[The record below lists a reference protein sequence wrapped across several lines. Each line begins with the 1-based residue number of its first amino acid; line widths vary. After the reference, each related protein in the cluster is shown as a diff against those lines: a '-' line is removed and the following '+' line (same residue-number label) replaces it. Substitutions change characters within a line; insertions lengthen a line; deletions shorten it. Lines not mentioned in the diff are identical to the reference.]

1 MASAAQGGRVGNA
14 QMKAPQSSETPRE
27 NAEWDRG
34 RSDIVPR
41 VPAGGGSAT
50 AVFSGAVAPAFS
62 PSLSPP
68 GSIGKRTMVPEGLT
82 PTPNWDAP
90 LVPDA
95 PPAARI
101 GQYEIIRELGR
112 GGMGVV
118 YLARDTWLGR
128 RVALKLLQTASPELT
143 RRFIVEA
150 RATASCNH
158 ENIVVIHEVGEHEG
172 SPFMVLEYLQGQ
184 TLAAALE
191 RSGPMQPTRAVEVMV
206 SVVRA
211 LAFAHEQKIV
221 HRDLKPENI
230 FITDSGTVKV
240 LDFGIAKVLREDAWS
255 ADAQPDSEAPPQSMA
270 FNDSRTGIVGTLA
283 YMSPEQ
289 WITGGHVDHRTDI
302 WSTGIILFQMLTG
315 VHPLQAVAGELDK
328 WVTAIEKPMPS
339 LHNAQSKEIAP
350 ELADVVDRCLR
361 KVRDERFPDAVA
373 LLKAL
378 EPFLPGRFMPGFQ
391 FDKGPYAGLR
401 SFQEENAGCFFGRSR
416 EVAAMVMRIQDGPL
430 TAVVGPSGVGKSSFV
445 RAGVV
450 PALRLSGQSWQVLVA
465 RPGRSP
471 LVALATLLAPLMGNS
486 ANMGSSANVE
496 EDIVAQREI
505 AQRLVFE
512 PGYLGSILRSI
523 SRRTG
528 QRFLLF
534 VDQFEEL
541 YTLCANPEQ
550 RRAFT
555 TALAGAA
562 DDATSPVR
570 VILSIRSDFLGRV
583 GEDAHFMA
591 EISRGL
597 FFLGPPGPDGLR
609 EALVHPAEMCGYR
622 FETRGMVEEM
632 IHHLEASPGALP
644 LLQFTA
650 SELWDR
656 RDAEH
661 KLLTVESYRA
671 FGGISG
677 ALANHADAVVGKLT
691 PAARALCRMVFLQL
705 VTPERTRA
713 VRELAELRE
722 MAGNAEE
729 LSQVLDGLVESRLL
743 IVQTGGGSGDATI
756 ELVHESLIESW
767 TTLRRWLEESH
778 EDSVF
783 LEQLRAAARQWQTK
797 GKDNGL
803 LWGGEMA
810 EELARFQRRFRGE
823 LSEGAQAFARA
834 VAAHRVRRAQ
844 LKRAGVVASIILTL
858 ALLTA
863 AAVALIVISRAQKVA
878 EKNAQVAHE
887 AELEAQRRLREVQE
901 AEKQRKAAEAGRSAA
916 EKKEA
921 QANTKVALTNEELAQ
936 KNIEL
941 TAALRNAEEQSAVA
955 RSAREA
961 AERNERDARDAKE
974 RAQKSAKDI
983 EVLLK
988 KERDRAN
995 RLSKQLGSPVLEELK

>member
-1 MASAAQGGRVGNA
+1 
-14 QMKAPQSSETPRE
+14 MKAPQSSEKPGDS
-27 NAEWDRG
+27 AEWDRG

-41 VPAGGGSAT
+41 MPARASSAT
-50 AVFSGAVAPAFS
+50 SVFTGVAMPAFS
-62 PSLSPP
+62 PSGVISGQPP
-68 GSIGKRTMVPEGLT
+68 RAFDGKRTHVPEGLA

-90 LVPDA
+90 LPPDA
-95 PPAARI
+95 PPEVRI

-128 RVALKLLQTASPELT
+128 RVAVKLLQTASPELT

-191 RSGPMQPTRAVEVMV
+191 RSGPMQPARAVEVMV
-206 SVVRA
+206 AVVRA
-211 LAFAHEQKIV
+211 LVFAHEQKIV

-255 ADAQPDSEAPPQSMA
+255 PDFQPDSESSEPAPQSAA
-270 FNDSRTGIVGTLA
+270 FNDPSRTGIVGTLA

-289 WITGGHVDHRTDI
+289 WITGGHVDHRSDI

-315 VHPLQAVAGELDK
+315 VHPLQAVASELDK
-328 WVTAIEKPMPS
+328 WVTRLEQPMPS
-339 LHNAQSKEIAP
+339 LHQAQSRDIAP

-361 KVRDERFPDAVA
+361 KVRDQRFPDAIT

-401 SFQEENAGCFFGRSR
+401 AFQEENAGCFFGRSR

-450 PALRLSGQSWQVLVA
+450 PALRISGMAWQVLVA
-465 RPGRSP
+465 RPGRAPLLSLASLLSP
-471 LVALATLLAPLMGNS
+471 LM
-486 ANMGSSANVE
+486 SSSTNVE
-496 EDIVAQREI
+496 DDIGAQREVG
-505 AQRLVFE
+505 QRLVFE

-541 YTLCANPEQ
+541 YTLCSNADQ

-570 VILSIRSDFLGRV
+570 VIISIRADFLGRV
-583 GEDAHFMA
+583 AEDAHFMA
-591 EISRGL
+591 EVSRGL
-597 FFLGPPGPDGLR
+597 FFLGPPGPEGLR

-656 RDAEH
+656 RDAGH

-691 PAARALCRMVFLQL
+691 PAARALCRTVFLQL
-705 VTPERTRA
+705 VTAERTRA
-713 VRELAELRE
+713 VRELAELRDL
-722 MAGNAEE
+722 ASNADE
-729 LSQVLDGLVESRLL
+729 LNQVLDGLVESRLL
-743 IVQTGGGSGDATI
+743 IVQTGGGSGDATV

-767 TTLRRWLEESH
+767 LTLRRWLEESH

-797 GKDNGL
+797 GKDSGL

-823 LSEGAQAFARA
+823 LSENAQAFARA
-834 VAAHRVRRAQ
+834 VATHRVRRAR
-844 LKRAGVVASIILTL
+844 LKRVL
-858 ALLTA
+858 ALAAVALAIALLAA
-863 AAVALIVISRAQKVA
+863 AAVALLVISRSQRTA
-878 EKNAQVAHE
+878 EKNAVVAQR
-887 AELEAQRRLREVQE
+887 AQLEAQRRLREVE
-901 AEKQRKAAEAGRSAA
+901 EKEKERKLAEVGRTAA

-921 QANTKVALTNEELAQ
+921 QANSQVALTSEELAE

-941 TAALRNAEEQSAVA
+941 TAALRHAEEQGLAA
-955 RSAREA
+955 RTAQGA
-961 AERNERDARDAKE
+961 AERNEREAREAKDHAQ
-974 RAQKSAKDI
+974 RAAKDI
-983 EVLLK
+983 EQLLK

>member
-1 MASAAQGGRVGNA
+1 
-14 QMKAPQSSETPRE
+14 MKAPQSSETARE
-27 NAEWDRG
+27 GSERDRSH
-34 RSDIVPR
+34 SDIIQR
-41 VPAGGGSAT
+41 GAGQLSSAT
-50 AVFSGAVAPAFS
+50 AVFSGVVAPAFT
-62 PSLSPP
+62 PSFGPAAA
-68 GSIGKRTMVPEGLT
+68 IDGKRTIVPEGLT
-82 PTPNWDAP
+82 PTPNWDAS

-128 RVALKLLQTASPELT
+128 RVALKLLQTTSPELT

-150 RATASCNH
+150 RATANCNH
-158 ENIVVIHEVGEHEG
+158 ENIVVIHEIGEHEG
-172 SPFMVLEYLQGQ
+172 NPFMVLEYLQGQ

-191 RSGPMQPTRAVEVMV
+191 RSGTMQPTRAVEVMV
-206 SVVRA
+206 AVVRA

-230 FITDSGTVKV
+230 FITESGTVKV

-255 ADAQPDSEAPPQSMA
+255 ADAQPDSEAAPPPSTA

-302 WSTGIILFQMLTG
+302 WSAGIILFQMLTG

-328 WVTAIEKPMPS
+328 WVTQIEKPMPS
-339 LHNAQSKEIAP
+339 LHQAQSKEIAP

-361 KVRDERFPDAVA
+361 KVRDERFPDAVT

-416 EVAAMVMRIQDGPL
+416 EIAAMVMRIQDGPL

-450 PALRLSGQSWQVLVA
+450 PALRLSGTSWQVLVA
-465 RPGRSP
+465 RPGRAP
-471 LVALATLLAPLMGNS
+471 LLALASLLAPLL
-486 ANMGSSANVE
+486 GSSTNVE
-496 EDIVAQREI
+496 DDLGAQREI
-505 AQRLVFE
+505 GQRMVFE

-541 YTLCANPEQ
+541 YTLCNNPEQ

-597 FFLGPPGPDGLR
+597 FFLGPPGPEGLR

-632 IHHLEASPGALP
+632 IHYLEASPGALP

-729 LSQVLDGLVESRLL
+729 LNQVLDGLVESRLL

-767 TTLRRWLEESH
+767 LTLRRWLEESH

-797 GKDNGL
+797 GKDSGL

-823 LSEGAQAFARA
+823 LSENAQAFARA

-844 LKRAGVVASIILTL
+844 LKRVGVVAAIVLTI
-858 ALLTA
+858 ALLAA
-863 AAVALIVISRAQKVA
+863 AAVALLVISRAQKIA
-878 EKNAQVAHE
+878 EKNAQVAHA
-887 AELEAQRRLREVQE
+887 AELEAQRRLHEVQE
-901 AEKQRKAAEAGRSAA
+901 AEKQRNAAEAGRSVA
-916 EKKEA
+916 EKNEA
-921 QANTKVALTNEELAQ
+921 QANSQVALTNEELAQ

-941 TAALRNAEEQSAVA
+941 TAALRHAEEQGFAA
-955 RSAREA
+955 KTAQAA

-974 RAQKSAKDI
+974 RAQKAAKDI

>member
-1 MASAAQGGRVGNA
+1 MSSAALARRVGDR
-14 QMKAPQSSETPRE
+14 QMKAPQSSETPQDS
-27 NAEWDRG
+27 EWDRG
-34 RSDIVPR
+34 RSDIIARGPA
-41 VPAGGGSAT
+41 AGGT
-50 AVFSGAVAPAFS
+50 AVFSGAVTPAFS
-62 PSLSPP
+62 PSLNPP
-68 GSIGKRTMVPEGLT
+68 NPPPSIGKRTMVPDGMT
-82 PTPNWDAP
+82 PAPNWDEP
-90 LVPDA
+90 LVPGA
-95 PPAARI
+95 APAARI

-150 RATASCNH
+150 RATANCNH
-158 ENIVVIHEVGEHEG
+158 ENIVVIHEIGEHEG

-191 RSGPMQPTRAVEVMV
+191 KSGPMQPTRAVEVMV

-255 ADAQPDSEAPPQSMA
+255 ADVQPDSEAPPTSMA

-289 WITGGHVDHRTDI
+289 WILGGHVDHRTDI

-328 WVTAIEKPMPS
+328 WVPAIEKPMPS

-350 ELADVVDRCLR
+350 ELADVIDRCLR
-361 KVRDERFPDAVA
+361 KVRDERFSDAIA

-471 LVALATLLAPLMGNS
+471 LLALASLLAPLMGNA

-496 EDIVAQREI
+496 EDMVAQREI

-597 FFLGPPGPDGLR
+597 FFLGPPGPEGLR

-632 IHHLEASPGALP
+632 IHHLEAS
-644 LLQFTA
+644 
-650 SELWDR
+650 
-656 RDAEH
+656 
-661 KLLTVESYRA
+661 
-671 FGGISG
+671 SG

-691 PAARALCRMVFLQL
+691 PAARALCRMVFLQV
-705 VTPERTRA
+705 VTPERTRV

-729 LSQVLDGLVESRLL
+729 LSQMLDGLVESRLL
-743 IVQTGGGSGDATI
+743 IVQTDGGSGDATI

-797 GKDNGL
+797 GKDSGL
-803 LWGGEMA
+803 LWG
-810 EELARFQRRFRGE
+810 
-823 LSEGAQAFARA
+823 GAQAFARA

-844 LKRAGVVASIILTL
+844 LKRVGVVASIVLTL

-863 AAVALIVISRAQKVA
+863 AAIALIVISRAQQVA
-878 EKNAQVAHE
+878 EKNAQQAHA

-936 KNIEL
+936 KNVEL
-941 TAALRNAEEQSAVA
+941 TAALRNAEEQSMVA

-974 RAQKSAKDI
+974 HAQKAAKDI
-983 EVLLK
+983 EALLK

>member
-1 MASAAQGGRVGNA
+1 MSSAALARRVGDR
-14 QMKAPQSSETPRE
+14 QMKAPQSSETPQDS
-27 NAEWDRG
+27 EWDRG
-34 RSDIVPR
+34 RSDIIARGPA
-41 VPAGGGSAT
+41 AGGT
-50 AVFSGAVAPAFS
+50 AVFSGAVTPAFS
-62 PSLSPP
+62 PSLNPP
-68 GSIGKRTMVPEGLT
+68 NPPPSIGKRTMVPDGMT
-82 PTPNWDAP
+82 PAPNWDEP
-90 LVPDA
+90 LVPGA
-95 PPAARI
+95 APAARI

-150 RATASCNH
+150 RATANCNH
-158 ENIVVIHEVGEHEG
+158 ENIVVIHEIGEHEG

-191 RSGPMQPTRAVEVMV
+191 KSGPMQPTRAVEVMV

-255 ADAQPDSEAPPQSMA
+255 ADVQPDSEAPPTSMA

-289 WITGGHVDHRTDI
+289 WILGGHVDHRTDI

-328 WVTAIEKPMPS
+328 WVPAIEKPMPS

-350 ELADVVDRCLR
+350 ELADVIDRCLR
-361 KVRDERFPDAVA
+361 KVRDERFSDAIA

-471 LVALATLLAPLMGNS
+471 LLALASLLAPLMGNA

-496 EDIVAQREI
+496 EDMVAQREI

-597 FFLGPPGPDGLR
+597 FFLGPPGPEGLR

-661 KLLTVESYRA
+661 KLLTADSYRA

-797 GKDNGL
+797 GKDSGL

-823 LSEGAQAFARA
+823 LSEAAQAFARA

-844 LKRAGVVASIILTL
+844 LKRVGVVASIVLTL

-863 AAVALIVISRAQKVA
+863 AAIALIVISRAQQVA
-878 EKNAQVAHE
+878 EKNAQQAHA

-936 KNIEL
+936 KNVEL
-941 TAALRNAEEQSAVA
+941 TAALRNAEEQSMVA

-974 RAQKSAKDI
+974 HAQKAAKDI
-983 EVLLK
+983 EALLK

>member
-1 MASAAQGGRVGNA
+1 MASAASARPVGDR
-14 QMKAPQSSETPRE
+14 QMKAPHSSETPRE
-27 NAEWDRG
+27 DSEWDRG

-41 VPAGGGSAT
+41 VPGQVSAAT
-50 AVFSGAVAPAFS
+50 AVFSGAVTPAFT
-62 PSLSPP
+62 PSNNPP
-68 GSIGKRTMVPEGLT
+68 PSIGKRTMVPDGVT
-82 PTPNWDAP
+82 PAPNWDAP
-90 LVPDA
+90 LVPGA
-95 PPAARI
+95 PPSARI

-128 RVALKLLQTASPELT
+128 RVALKLLQTTSPELT

-150 RATASCNH
+150 RATANCNH
-158 ENIVVIHEVGEHEG
+158 ENIVVIHEIGEHEG

-255 ADAQPDSEAPPQSMA
+255 ADAQPDSEAPPTSMA
-270 FNDSRTGIVGTLA
+270 FNDSKTGIVGTLA

-339 LHNAQSKEIAP
+339 LHNSQSKEIAP

-361 KVRDERFPDAVA
+361 KVRDERFPDAVT

-391 FDKGPYAGLR
+391 FDKCPYAGLR

-471 LVALATLLAPLMGNS
+471 LLALASLLAPLMGNS
-486 ANMGSSANVE
+486 TNMGSSVNVE
-496 EDIVAQREI
+496 DDMSAQREVG
-505 AQRLVFE
+505 QRLVFE

-570 VILSIRSDFLGRV
+570 V
-583 GEDAHFMA
+583 
-591 EISRGL
+591 
-597 FFLGPPGPDGLR
+597 
-609 EALVHPAEMCGYR
+609 
-622 FETRGMVEEM
+622 
-632 IHHLEASPGALP
+632 
-644 LLQFTA
+644 
-650 SELWDR
+650 
-656 RDAEH
+656 
-661 KLLTVESYRA
+661 
-671 FGGISG
+671 
-677 ALANHADAVVGKLT
+677 
-691 PAARALCRMVFLQL
+691 
-705 VTPERTRA
+705 
-713 VRELAELRE
+713 
-722 MAGNAEE
+722 
-729 LSQVLDGLVESRLL
+729 
-743 IVQTGGGSGDATI
+743 
-756 ELVHESLIESW
+756 
-767 TTLRRWLEESH
+767 
-778 EDSVF
+778 
-783 LEQLRAAARQWQTK
+783 
-797 GKDNGL
+797 
-803 LWGGEMA
+803 
-810 EELARFQRRFRGE
+810 
-823 LSEGAQAFARA
+823 
-834 VAAHRVRRAQ
+834 
-844 LKRAGVVASIILTL
+844 
-858 ALLTA
+858 
-863 AAVALIVISRAQKVA
+863 
-878 EKNAQVAHE
+878 
-887 AELEAQRRLREVQE
+887 
-901 AEKQRKAAEAGRSAA
+901 
-916 EKKEA
+916 
-921 QANTKVALTNEELAQ
+921 
-936 KNIEL
+936 
-941 TAALRNAEEQSAVA
+941 
-955 RSAREA
+955 
-961 AERNERDARDAKE
+961 
-974 RAQKSAKDI
+974 
-983 EVLLK
+983 
-988 KERDRAN
+988 
-995 RLSKQLGSPVLEELK
+995 

>member
-1 MASAAQGGRVGNA
+1 
-14 QMKAPQSSETPRE
+14 MKAPQSSENPHE
-27 NAEWDRG
+27 ESEWDRG
-34 RSDIVPR
+34 RSDIVARGP
-41 VPAGGGSAT
+41 VAGGT
-50 AVFSGAVAPAFS
+50 AVFAGAVTPAFS
-62 PSLSPP
+62 GGPA
-68 GSIGKRTMVPEGLT
+68 SIGKRTMVPNGMT
-82 PTPNWDAP
+82 PAPNWDAP
-90 LVPDA
+90 LTPGA

-150 RATASCNH
+150 RATANCNH
-158 ENIVVIHEVGEHEG
+158 ENIVVIHEIGEHEG

-206 SVVRA
+206 SVARA

-255 ADAQPDSEAPPQSMA
+255 ADAQPDSEASPTSMA

-302 WSTGIILFQMLTG
+302 WSAGIILFQMLTG

-339 LHNAQSKEIAP
+339 LHNSQSKEIAP

-361 KVRDERFPDAVA
+361 KVRDERFPDAIA

-416 EVAAMVMRIQDGPL
+416 EIAAMVMRIQDGPL

-471 LVALATLLAPLMGNS
+471 LLALASLLAPLMGNS
-486 ANMGSSANVE
+486 ANMGSSVNVE
-496 EDIVAQREI
+496 EDMVAQREVG
-505 AQRLVFE
+505 QRLVFE

-713 VRELAELRE
+713 VREMAELRE

-783 LEQLRAAARQWQTK
+783 LEQLRAAARQWITK
-797 GKDNGL
+797 GNDSGL

-844 LKRAGVVASIILTL
+844 LKRVGVVASIILTL

-863 AAVALIVISRAQKVA
+863 AAIALIVISRAQQRA
-878 EKNAQVAHE
+878 EQNAQVAHA
-887 AELEAQRRLREVQE
+887 AELEAQRGLREVQE
-901 AEKQRKAAEAGRSAA
+901 AEKQRKAAEMGRTAA

-921 QANTKVALTNEELAQ
+921 QANSKVALTAEELAQ

-941 TAALRNAEEQSAVA
+941 TAALRNAEEQSMVA

-974 RAQKSAKDI
+974 HAQKAAKDI